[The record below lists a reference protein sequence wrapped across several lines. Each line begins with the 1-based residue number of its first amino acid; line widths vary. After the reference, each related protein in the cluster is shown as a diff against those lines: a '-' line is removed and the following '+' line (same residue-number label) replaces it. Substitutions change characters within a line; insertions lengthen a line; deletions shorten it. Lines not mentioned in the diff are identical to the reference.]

1 MSKIT
6 KKIYNIKKMLD
17 SISGLDGPFVEL
29 RITYIEKLVNKTIIE
44 IDQHE
49 KEDPINGTIWEE

>member
-29 RITYIEKLVNKTIIE
+29 RITYIEKLVNKTVIE